1 VRQRTL
7 FVVVLSLLVCSAIA
21 AATKQRKPKT
31 HIVVMEAM
39 VFRPAAL
46 TVSSGDT
53 IVWVNKDIVEHT
65 ATSAAAGFDSKMIRA
80 GKSWKHT
87 IRSRGNFGYVCTYH
101 PAMTGTLR
109 VK

>member
-1 VRQRTL
+1 MRRIL
-7 FVVVLSLLVCSAIA
+7 FVIALSLLVCSAVA
-21 AATKQRKPKT
+21 AATKHRKPKT
-31 HIVVMEAM
+31 HTVVMEAM
-39 VFRPAAL
+39 VFRPAVL

-65 ATSAAAGFDSKMIRA
+65 ATSPAAGFDSKMIRP

-87 IRSRGNFGYVCTYH
+87 VRSKGNFAVLCSYH
-101 PAMTGTLR
+101 SAMKGTLQ

>member
-1 VRQRTL
+1 MMRRTL
-7 FVVVLSLLVCSAIA
+7 FVIALSLLVCSMLA
-21 AATKQRKPKT
+21 AATQHRKPKT
-31 HIVVMEAM
+31 HTVVMEAM

-53 IVWVNKDIVEHT
+53 IVWVNRDIVEHT
-65 ATSAAAGFDSKMIRA
+65 ATSATAGFDSKMVRP
-80 GKSWKHT
+80 GQSWKYT
-87 IRSRGNFGYVCTYH
+87 IRTRGDVAYVCTYH

>member
-1 VRQRTL
+1 MMRRTF
-7 FVVVLSLLVCSAIA
+7 FVIALSLLVCSMLA
-21 AATKQRKPKT
+21 AATKHRKPKT
-31 HIVVMEAM
+31 HTVVMEAM

-65 ATSAAAGFDSKMIRA
+65 ATSAAAGFDSKMIRP

-87 IRSRGNFGYVCTYH
+87 VRNRGNFAVLCTYH
-101 PAMTGTLR
+101 PAMKGTLQ

>member
-1 VRQRTL
+1 MRRTL
-7 FVVVLSLLVCSAIA
+7 FVIALSLLVCSAVA

-31 HIVVMEAM
+31 HTIVMEAM

-65 ATSAAAGFDSKMIRA
+65 ATSAAAGFDSKMVQP

-87 IRSRGNFGYVCTYH
+87 VRTRGHFAIVCTYH
-101 PAMTGTLR
+101 RAMTGTLR

>member
-1 VRQRTL
+1 MTRRILYVIA
-7 FVVVLSLLVCSAIA
+7 LSLLAFSMLG
-21 AATKQRKPKT
+21 AATKHRKSKT
-31 HIVVMEAM
+31 HTVVMEAM

-53 IVWVNKDIVEHT
+53 IVWVNNDIVEHT
-65 ATSAAAGFDSKMIRA
+65 ATSVAAGFDSEMIRP

-87 IRSRGNFGYVCTYH
+87 VRSRGNFAVLCTYH
-101 PAMTGTLR
+101 PAMKATLQ

>member
-1 VRQRTL
+1 MRRVL
-7 FVVVLSLLVCSAIA
+7 FVIALSLLVCSAVA

-31 HIVVMEAM
+31 HTVVMEAM

-46 TVSSGDT
+46 TVYSGDT

-65 ATSAAAGFDSKMIRA
+65 ATSATAGFDSNMIRP
-80 GKSWKHT
+80 GQSWKHT
-87 IRSRGNFGYVCTYH
+87 VRSKGNFAVLCSYH
-101 PAMTGTLR
+101 PAMTGTLQ

>member
-1 VRQRTL
+1 MRRIL
-7 FVVVLSLLVCSAIA
+7 FVIALSLLVCSAVA
-21 AATKQRKPKT
+21 AATKHRKPKT
-31 HIVVMEAM
+31 HTVVMEAM

-46 TVSSGDT
+46 TVTSGDT

-65 ATSAAAGFDSKMIRA
+65 ATSAAAGFDSKMIRP

-87 IRSRGNFGYVCTYH
+87 VRSKGSFAVLCSYH
-101 PAMTGTLR
+101 PVMTGTLQ

>member
-1 VRQRTL
+1 MRRIL
-7 FVVVLSLLVCSAIA
+7 FVIALSLLICGVLA
-21 AATKQRKPKT
+21 AATEHRKPKT
-31 HIVVMEAM
+31 HTVVMEAM

-65 ATSAAAGFDSKMIRA
+65 ATSAAAGFDSQMIRP

-87 IRSRGNFGYVCTYH
+87 VRIRGNFAVLCTYH

-109 VK
+109 VE

>member
-1 VRQRTL
+1 MRRTL
-7 FVVVLSLLVCSAIA
+7 FVIALSLLVCTAIA

-31 HIVVMEAM
+31 HTVVMEAM

-53 IVWVNKDIVEHT
+53 IVWLNKDLVEHT
-65 ATSAAAGFDSKMIRA
+65 ATSATAGFDSKMIRP
-80 GKSWKHT
+80 GQSWKHT
-87 IRSRGNFGYVCTYH
+87 IRRRGDVAYVCTYH
-101 PAMTGTLR
+101 PAMKGTLR

>member
-1 VRQRTL
+1 MRRTL
-7 FVVVLSLLVCSAIA
+7 FVLALGLLVCSANA

-31 HIVVMEAM
+31 HTVVMEAM

-65 ATSAAAGFDSKMIRA
+65 ATSAAAGFDSKMIRP
-80 GKSWKHT
+80 GQSWKYT
-87 IRSRGNFGYVCTYH
+87 IRTRGDVAYVCTYH
-101 PAMTGTLR
+101 PTMTGTLR

>member
-1 VRQRTL
+1 MRRIF
-7 FVVVLSLLVCSAIA
+7 FVIALSLLVCSAVT
-21 AATKQRKPKT
+21 AATKHRKPKT
-31 HIVVMEAM
+31 HTVVMEAM

-65 ATSAAAGFDSKMIRA
+65 ATSAAAGIDSKMIRP

-87 IRSRGNFGYVCTYH
+87 VHTKGDFAIVCTYH

>member
-1 VRQRTL
+1 MRRIL
-7 FVVVLSLLVCSAIA
+7 FVIALSLLVCSAVA
-21 AATKQRKPKT
+21 AATKHRKPKT
-31 HIVVMEAM
+31 HTVVMEAM

-46 TVSSGDT
+46 TVRSGDT

-65 ATSAAAGFDSKMIRA
+65 ATSAAAGFDSKMIRP

-87 IRSRGNFGYVCTYH
+87 VRRKGNFAVLCSYH
-101 PAMTGTLR
+101 PAMTGTLQ

>member
-1 VRQRTL
+1 MRRTL
-7 FVVVLSLLVCSAIA
+7 FVIALSLLVCSAIA
-21 AATKQRKPKT
+21 AATKQRKLQT
-31 HIVVMEAM
+31 HTVVMEAM

-65 ATSAAAGFDSKMIRA
+65 ATSAAAGFDSKMVRP
-80 GKSWKHT
+80 GQSWKHT
-87 IRSRGNFGYVCTYH
+87 IRAKGDVPYVCTYH
-101 PAMTGTLR
+101 PAMKGMLR

>member
-1 VRQRTL
+1 MRRTL
-7 FVVVLSLLVCSAIA
+7 FVVALSLLICSAFA
-21 AATKQRKPKT
+21 APTKHRKPKT
-31 HIVVMEAM
+31 HTVVMEAM

-46 TVSSGDT
+46 TVTSGDT

-65 ATSAAAGFDSKMIRA
+65 ATSAAAGFDSTMIRP

-87 IRSRGNFGYVCTYH
+87 VRNKGNFTVLCTYH
-101 PAMTGTLR
+101 PAMTGMLR